1 MKTKTP
7 HHIINHIINRIR
19 TLGIVLAAAA
29 LGTFSASAAVTTEQ
43 LGRMLLRT
51 NYTQVNQDYNV
62 FYMVKQGRHPGIDY
76 RSNNHA
82 VYSPVSGVVASID
95 ASAWGRVSIKIDG
108 TNDYFMFMHMSSFN
122 VRAGERVVVG
132 GQVGISGDVGARG
145 APHLHVEVR
154 TGTTTPADYFPGR
167 TGSTGSNKNPTSV
180 VNLPANRAPV
190 FNWLATPTINAG
202 AITVSFSA
210 SDPDGDNMGYDIYVL
225 GTNGTEYRT
234 NVSAVGSRV
243 VNQGVTTSYTFSAND
258 LRNLVNG
265 GNYYVRVDLYEAGK
279 TTPSAQRAGST
290 FTYTRPNTTP
300 AMTLSTSS
308 VSLPVTQYG
317 TLPTWPFTIR
327 NSGGGTLS
335 YSASD
340 DASWMSVS
348 PSSGTSTG
356 EADTLNVNFNTSGY
370 SAGTLN
376 GTITLSAPGVAS
388 QTISVR
394 VTITAPPTSGSDD
407 HGNTTSSASILRVG
421 SSLAGKIERG
431 GDVDMFKVT
440 ITANTRLT
448 FSSTSTTSLDTKA
461 FLLDANG
468 YEITSGDDENGNQFM
483 ISRGLRAGTYFL
495 KVIAYNSTHT
505 GAYRVSVN

>member
-1 MKTKTP
+1 MKTNTSS
-7 HHIINHIINRIR
+7 IINRIR
-19 TLGIVLAAAA
+19 TLGIVLAASA

-154 TGTTTPADYFPGR
+154 TGTTTPAHYFPGR

-190 FNWLATPTINAG
+190 FSWLATPTINAG

-210 SDPDGDNMGYDIYVL
+210 SDPDGDNLGYDIYVL

-234 NVSAVGSRV
+234 NVLAVGSRV
-243 VNQGVTTSYTFSAND
+243 VNQGGTTSYTFAAND
-258 LRNLVNG
+258 LINLVNG
-265 GNYYVRVDLYEAGK
+265 GSYYARVDIYEAGK
-279 TTPSAQRAGST
+279 TTPSAQRTSST

-300 AMTLSTSS
+300 AMTLSASS

-317 TLPTWPFTIR
+317 TLPPWAFTIR
-327 NSGGGTLS
+327 NSGTGTLS

-356 EADTLNVNFNTSGY
+356 ETDTLNVNFNTSGY

-376 GTITLSAPGVAS
+376 GTITVNGGSAGS
-388 QTISVR
+388 RTISVR
-394 VTITAPPTSGSDD
+394 VTITAAPTTTDD
-407 HGNTTSSASILRVG
+407 HGNTISNATTISRYSN
-421 SSLAGKIERG
+421 LAGNLERG
-431 GDVDMFKVT
+431 GDEDMFRIVVSSSNT
-440 ITANTRLT
+440 VSFYTTGNVDTVGHLLNSSGQMIDSNDDTGGINFRITRML
-448 FSSTSTTSLDTKA
+448 SP
-461 FLLDANG
+461 
-468 YEITSGDDENGNQFM
+468 
-483 ISRGLRAGTYFL
+483 GTYFL
-495 KVIAYNSTHT
+495 RVRAFGSSGT
-505 GAYRVSVN
+505 GAYRVYVN